1 MEVLEHLPVAAP
13 PRYIMIPCRQHSI
26 QPGQTRYFHEY
37 PHRQKTLR
45 TVSFGLFH
53 SAFSKK
59 TTYPMHGF
67 LRPLAIFLLIAVC
80 PLVTSGNAD
89 AQGWSVT
96 EVQYQAGS
104 ARKDHVVSPTGP
116 AGIRLRKP
124 RLSVFRGSQRRT
136 RRGRRTAKRQQ
147 PPHRFQLGIAVQ
159 HR

>member
-26 QPGQTRYFHEY
+26 QPGQMRYFYKY
-37 PHRQKTLR
+37 PHLHKTLR

-53 SAFSKK
+53 SAFSTRNPAKK
-59 TTYPMHGF
+59 PAYFMHGF

-96 EVQYQAGS
+96 EVQY
-104 ARKDHVVSPTGP
+104 
-116 AGIRLRKP
+116 
-124 RLSVFRGSQRRT
+124 RRALHEKIT
-136 RRGRRTAKRQQ
+136 S
-147 PPHRFQLGIAVQ
+147 
-159 HR
+159 